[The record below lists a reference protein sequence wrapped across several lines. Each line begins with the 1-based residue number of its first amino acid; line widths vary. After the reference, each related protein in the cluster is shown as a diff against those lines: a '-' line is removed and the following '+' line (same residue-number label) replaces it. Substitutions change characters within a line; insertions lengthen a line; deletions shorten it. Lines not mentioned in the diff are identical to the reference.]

1 MMHEEKQFS
10 CFLYDQM
17 EDEQEASNP
26 DNPRN
31 FMDSLSPLI
40 SAMVFREA
48 GSVLYDDLAEQ
59 FGIEYID
66 RMTLCGVLRRDAQ
79 CVYLDTPVFLESD
92 ASMLADHFASAA
104 GKIADI
110 IAACKQPL
118 YELAGKINN
127 GFPPER
133 NLYHLLCGWSMD
145 GAMIDRL
152 VRENIISEGRP
163 HSTGL
168 DYLLII
174 YEKSPALDVF
184 SDKLLCSFN
193 RCVQED
199 CALES
204 FGDADGNRHDCY
216 RYFRLKE
223 QEKLTPAFDRIHGA
237 MKNLSAADLMQAA
250 KALASGQEAD
260 SRAVQ
265 ALEAFGYVRNGKLCV
280 PVFLPEHDVIFY
292 AIEELL
298 EKALLRPIADVF
310 EGLRD
315 LPITPSLHRV
325 PLKETANECWHI
337 LFGSINEALVKK
349 GIVAAP
355 EAYAG
360 EGSYLRCVVLG

>member
-1 MMHEEKQFS
+1 MYEEKQFS

-40 SAMVFREA
+40 SVMVSREA
-48 GSVLYDDLAEQ
+48 GTVLYDDLAEQ
-59 FGIEYID
+59 FGIGYVD
-66 RMTLCGVLRRDAQ
+66 RMIRCGVLRREAQ
-79 CVYLDTPVFLESD
+79 CIYLDTPVFLESD
-92 ASMLADHFASAA
+92 ASLLAGHFASAA

-110 IAACKQPL
+110 IAVCKQPL
-118 YELAGKINN
+118 YELASKIDN

-152 VRENIISEGRP
+152 AQEDIISEGRP
-163 HSTGL
+163 HPTGL

-193 RCVQED
+193 RCVQEG

-204 FGDADGNRHDCY
+204 FGDADGDRRDCY

-223 QEKLTPAFDRIHGA
+223 QDKLTDAFSSIHEA
-237 MKNLSAADLMQAA
+237 MKNLSATDLTQAA
-250 KALASGQEAD
+250 IALAASREAD
-260 SRAVQ
+260 VRSVR

-280 PVFLPEHDVIFY
+280 PVFRPEHDVVFY
-292 AIEELL
+292 AMEELL
-298 EKALLRPIADVF
+298 EKVLLRPIADVF
-310 EGLRD
+310 EGLRN

-360 EGSYLRCVVLG
+360 EGRYLRCVALG